1 MAVITSA
8 VAKQASTDAVTD
20 LLDAETPFG
29 KLVLKAGSTTLV
41 TLELSKPSFTLAVPS
56 GEATAN
62 PITAANAVADG
73 SADGFELQDGAGL
86 IILSGTVTITGGGGD
101 IELTNVD
108 ILIGQLISINTL
120 TYNSEP

>member
-8 VAKQASTDAVTD
+8 AAKQASTDAVTD
-20 LLDAETPFG
+20 LLDAETPPG
-29 KLVLKAGSTTLV
+29 NLVLKAGSTTVV
-41 TLELSKPSFTLAVPS
+41 TLPLSKPSFTPAVPS

-62 PITAANAVADG
+62 PITATNAVADG
-73 SADGFELQDGAGL
+73 TADGFELQDGAGL

-108 ILIGQLISINTL
+108 ILTGQLISINTL